1 MKKLLLTVLIVLCAT
16 QAFSQT
22 TYTVSSN
29 ATNSGTS
36 WTTIKAAITAA
47 SSGDI
52 IQVAAGTFTE
62 KNITLNAVKSLTI
75 KGAGMGQ
82 TIIQAA
88 AVANST
94 PAASCAVF
102 NLDGAYNTAGVVLTL
117 QDMTIQN
124 GYNTSGG
131 GGIRLNNTGTA
142 APNLNLVNLKIANNL
157 AISGGGVYVATG
169 PVVLSITGCNISSNS
184 SGTGGFGGGVY
195 LGPTTIYALS
205 ASIKNSSIANNTTL
219 GSGGGIM
226 VICGTNGATAVTHS
240 LILENCTVYGNSCTT
255 AGKLG
260 GGIDW
265 RMAGSGQT
273 AIPTQNMTLNYC
285 TIVGNTSNGGTG
297 GDGVCI
303 ENGAYQLN
311 LMMNNSIV
319 MGNSGSSTNQS
330 QVGIAASSQARIT
343 NGGITN
349 SIFGIISGGTW
360 VTSASTHNKLDA
372 TIGNLAFDNQL
383 SSDAVPV
390 LKLSPSSIAKNYVL
404 NNILTILT
412 DQLGNFRATSPNA
425 GATEQLT
432 SIPTVYLTTLKNSIG
447 QSCTIS
453 GGGTVPLNST
463 VTLVATPKTGFRFLN
478 WTDANGVLSTNTS
491 YQFTATA
498 DNTITANFAL
508 NLGVLPSM
516 FYSYTAG
523 TSGYF
528 YVYSKV
534 NDSGV
539 YRQFKITHYV
549 TPSTP
554 NSTPFNCDNWRVID
568 SYFVTYDGSAMTQFQ
583 QILTTG
589 ENELAWK
596 SNRVGVEEFS
606 AGFHGDERIDLD
618 PTNFVHF
625 YADSVQVLPTVT
637 IPLTPCSSFYYQQYS
652 TIYQTGTGQR
662 STVPYTYVPVVGN
675 PIDCYHD
682 KKTVFENSGFT
693 CYNNL
698 KWAAQ
703 VPINNF
709 YYGIFCV
716 NKDVTS
722 QGTNE
727 YGATVMFDQSSV
739 NRLGSDKQKIVMVNP
754 TMGTTVTCNSFILSV
769 PFTPIREAHIL
780 DNTVYHKYYSNFGQP
795 TFQIGDTCSFK
806 STISFDYAPVQT
818 KLGESSIGTRVNVL
832 LSNGMLQ
839 VNGLVPTEKFKLI
852 DMSGKL
858 IQSGTCDLN
867 LVPVKF
873 NDIYILKLELKEGV
887 KTMKIIGQ

>member
-1 MKKLLLTVLIVLCAT
+1 M
-16 QAFSQT
+16 
-22 TYTVSSN
+22 
-29 ATNSGTS
+29 
-36 WTTIKAAITAA
+36 
-47 SSGDI
+47 
-52 IQVAAGTFTE
+52 AAGTFTE

-75 KGAGMGQ
+75 KGAGMGL
-82 TIIQAA
+82 TTIQATA
-88 AVANST
+88 LPNST
-94 PAASCAVF
+94 PAASSAVF
-102 NLDGAYNTAGVVLTL
+102 NLDGAYNTAGVVITL

-131 GGIRLNNTGTA
+131 GGVRLNNTGTA
-142 APNLNLVNLKIANNL
+142 TPTLNLVNLKIVNNKAL
-157 AISGGGVYVATG
+157 SGAGVYVATG
-169 PVVLSITGCNISSNS
+169 PVVLSVTGCNISSNG
-184 SGTGGFGGGVY
+184 SGNGGFGGGIY
-195 LGPTTIYALS
+195 LGPTTAYPLN
-205 ASIKNSSIANNTTL
+205 ASIKNSTIADNTTL
-219 GSGGGIM
+219 GSGGGVM
-226 VICGTNGATAVTHS
+226 VICGTNGATAVSHT
-240 LILENCTVYGNSCTT
+240 LLLENCTVYGNSCTT

-265 RMAGSGQT
+265 RMAGSGQS
-273 AIPTQNMTLNYC
+273 AIPSQTMTLNYC

-311 LMMNNSIV
+311 LIMNNSIV

-330 QVGIAASSQARIT
+330 QVGIAASSQARLT

-360 VTSASTHNKLDA
+360 VTAATTHNKLDA
-372 TIGNLAFDNQL
+372 TIGNLAFDTQL
-383 SSDAVPV
+383 SSDATPV
-390 LKLSPSSIAKNYVL
+390 LKLSPLSIAKNYVQ
-404 NNILTILT
+404 NNSLANAT
-412 DQLGNFRATSPNA
+412 DQLGNARATNPNA
-425 GATEQLT
+425 GATELVT
-432 SIPTVYLTTLKNSIG
+432 ATPTVLISTLKNSIG

-453 GGGTVPLNST
+453 GGGTVALNST
-463 VTLVATPKTGFRFLN
+463 VNLVATPKTGFRFVN
-478 WTDANGVLSTNTS
+478 WTDANGVLSTNPN

-539 YRQFKITHYV
+539 YRQFKIIHYV

-554 NSTPFNCDNWRVID
+554 NSNPFNCDNWRLID
-568 SYFVTYDGSAMTQFQ
+568 SYFANYDGTNMTPFQ

-596 SNRVGVEEFS
+596 SNRAGVEEFT
-606 AGFHGDERIDLD
+606 AGYHGDERIDLD
-618 PTNFVHF
+618 PTNYVRF
-625 YADSVQVLPTVT
+625 YADSVQVIPTVA

-662 STVPYTYVPVVGN
+662 STAPYTYVPVVGN

-682 KKTVFENSGFT
+682 KKTVFENGGFSCT
-693 CYNNL
+693 NKF
-698 KWAAQ
+698 KWMTQ
-703 VPINNF
+703 VPINTF

-716 NKDVTS
+716 NKDITT
-722 QGTNE
+722 QGTND
-727 YGATVMFDQSSV
+727 YGTTVLFDQSSV

-754 TMGTTVTCNSFILSV
+754 SMGTTVTCNSFILSG
-769 PFTPIREAHIL
+769 PFTPTKEAHIL
-780 DNTVYHKYYSNFGQP
+780 DNSVYHKYYSNFGQP
-795 TFQIGDTCSFK
+795 TFQIGDTCSFR

-818 KLGESSIGTRVNVL
+818 KLGESSIENRVNVL

-839 VNGLVPTEKFKLI
+839 VNGLVPNEKFKLI
-852 DMSGKL
+852 DLSGKL
-858 IQSGTCDLN
+858 LQSGSYDSN
-867 LVPVKF
+867 LVPVKS
-873 NDIYILKLELKEGV
+873 NGIYILKLELKEGV